1 MIINVRIGE
10 FLNILCP
17 KYIYDNDDPEYH
29 SIYMV
34 SKNEYNEC
42 NLKQKNKLL
51 LKCDRPHD
59 SLKYTLYISKFS
71 PVPDAIEFV
80 EGMDYYIMCKCNFS
94 IFCFKILNNYVLNIN

>member
-1 MIINVRIGE
+1 MIINVKIGE

-42 NLKQKNKLL
+42 NLKQKC
-51 LKCDRPHD
+51 LK
-59 SLKYTLYISKFS
+59 
-71 PVPDAIEFV
+71 VP
-80 EGMDYYIMCKCNFS
+80 Y
-94 IFCFKILNNYVLNIN
+94 